1 MKKIL
6 VTAFLSIFLT
16 GCFTSKKPAN
26 LNIAAAYP
34 FEGRYTASDE
44 IVVNGE
50 KTEVESKDSI
60 WILSSK
66 TLYSLLT
73 TVSDN
78 KDKITFG
85 NKKTYVFSKDGSF
98 IEYKR
103 DAFDDEEYVW
113 ENWIV
118 PTNGVR

>member
-1 MKKIL
+1 MKK
-6 VTAFLSIFLT
+6 AFFLSLIAVFCA
-16 GCFTSKKPAN
+16 GCFSTKPTP
-26 LNIAAAYP
+26 LNISSVYP
-34 FEGRYTASDE
+34 FEGRY
-44 IVVNGE
+44 
-50 KTEVESKDSI
+50 DSSNTI
-60 WILSSK
+60 KIDDDKISFNKEDSVWILSNH
-66 TLYSLLT
+66 TLYNLLT
-73 TVSDN
+73 AVSDN